1 MSNIT
6 SLQADDRR
14 RVGHYRLT
22 GRVDG
27 RAEADGTS
35 QPMFLAKMADGGTV
49 IVTLLGKERVADAAA
64 RDRFAAE
71 ARVARRV
78 APFCAARILDAGI
91 DGDDP
96 YVVTEY
102 VPGPS
107 LAEVVGNE
115 GPLPDPVLEA
125 LATGAA
131 TGLAAIHQA
140 GLVHGAFGPDHVVLG
155 PDGPRVTHFGITPPY
170 GPATPA
176 ADLLGWAHT
185 VMFGAVGRPP
195 VGPQDLAAL
204 PEELRAVVAA
214 CLTPDPSGR
223 PAARAVLGQ
232 LLSRHNPSSP
242 SSGLLAEGAKQ
253 ARAAARIPVS
263 PSSRRRRERSP
274 RRSRAVMWV
283 AGCAACVLAIAAAVV
298 YITRQHPSTT
308 AAATTT
314 GSGPLPRRTTALP
327 AGVPAS
333 LTGHWSGLVRQTSPV
348 LTVTVQISL
357 PAGSPEGSIAYP
369 QLGCSGSLT
378 PVSVTGGKLTA
389 DQTIQTGQNNCPN
402 GVITLAPLPAGRL
415 AFAFRRH
422 GGASPAG
429 VLTRHA

>member
-1 MSNIT
+1 MAGMS
-6 SLQADDRR
+6 
-14 RVGHYRLT
+14 G
-22 GRVDG
+22 
-27 RAEADGTS
+27 
-35 QPMFLAKMADGGTV
+35 
-49 IVTLLGKERVADAAA
+49 
-64 RDRFAAE
+64 
-71 ARVARRV
+71 
-78 APFCAARILDAGI
+78 
-91 DGDDP
+91 
-96 YVVTEY
+96 
-102 VPGPS
+102 
-107 LAEVVGNE
+107 
-115 GPLPDPVLEA
+115 
-125 LATGAA
+125 
-131 TGLAAIHQA
+131 
-140 GLVHGAFGPDHVVLG
+140 
-155 PDGPRVTHFGITPPY
+155 
-170 GPATPA
+170 A

-232 LLSRHNPSSP
+232 LLSRHYPSSP

-253 ARAAARIPVS
+253 ARAAARIPAS
-263 PSSRRRRERSP
+263 PSSRRRSERAP
-274 RRSRAVMWV
+274 RHSRAVMWV
-283 AGCAACVLAIAAAVV
+283 AGCAACLLAIAAAVV

-308 AAATTT
+308 AATTTT
-314 GSGPLPRRTTALP
+314 GSGPQPRRTTALP

-333 LTGHWSGLVRQTSPV
+333 LAGNWSGLVHQTSPV

-357 PAGSPEGSIAYP
+357 PAGSPAGTIAYP

-378 PVSVTGGKLTA
+378 PVSVTSGKLTV
-389 DQTIQTGQNNCPN
+389 DQTIQTGQDNCPN

-415 AFAFRRH
+415 AFTFRRH